1 LSIWLS
7 QVKNG
12 TTEWMFAKDALF
24 SRHPEMPFWPIGM
37 QGCFAYYVMAQYQ
50 LWSVWQWIISICCPR
65 IILEGLRV

>member
-50 LWSVWQWIISICCPR
+50 LWSV
-65 IILEGLRV
+65 